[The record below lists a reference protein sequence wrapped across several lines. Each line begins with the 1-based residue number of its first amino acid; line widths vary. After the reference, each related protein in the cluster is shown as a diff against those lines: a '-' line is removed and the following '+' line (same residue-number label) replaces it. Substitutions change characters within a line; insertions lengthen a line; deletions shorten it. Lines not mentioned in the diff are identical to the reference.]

1 MIRFRGAALVHSL
14 GDTQTEVTLIN
25 IGAAP
30 RNLIIQ
36 GGTYAEHRIDTVE
49 WDGGKQHVGGRDF
62 ALRLEP
68 GCGTQLKLAMTRYA
82 NRPTLAFPWDR

>member
-1 MIRFRGAALVHSL
+1 MPDDVAALVHSL

-25 IGAAP
+25 TGPAP
-30 RNLIIQ
+30 RTLIVQ
-36 GGTYAEHRIDTVE
+36 GGAYAEHRIESAE
-49 WDGGKQHVGGRDF
+49 WADGKQHVGGRHF

-68 GCGTQLKLAMTRYA
+68 GCGARLNLKMARYA